1 MGKLEWFAGAALI
14 ALLSVT
20 PAVAAPGSASEPAE
34 TPSIFAWPYQV
45 IGDVVAVNR
54 GTLMLTVRTVGR
66 TMSLKADAD
75 TAPQLGALKAG
86 DRVKVSYKNSKGEMV
101 ATRIVP
107 A

>member
-1 MGKLEWFAGAALI
+1 MDKLKTLAGATLI
-14 ALLSVT
+14 ALLAVT
-20 PAVAAPGSASEPAE
+20 PAVAAQGAASEPAE
-34 TPSIFAWPYQV
+34 TPSVFAWPYQV
-45 IGDVVAVNR
+45 TGRVVAVNQ
-54 GTLMLTVRTVGR
+54 GTLMLTVRTVER
-66 TMSLKADAD
+66 TISLKADAD